1 MPLPAP
7 SRRDLLRGAVATT
20 VVGSYV
26 SASPSVRRKP
36 GGAEMLKVGLVGCGG
51 RGTGAAVN
59 ALRADPNVKLW
70 ALADVF
76 QDHLESS
83 LATLSSS
90 EDAADIAQ
98 QVDVPPERRFV
109 GWDAYKGVIDTCD
122 VVLLATSPHFRPLHL
137 AACVEAG
144 KHTFVEKP
152 IATDGP
158 GVRSVRASCELA
170 RQKGLSLV
178 SGLCYRYE
186 HKKRATLERLHDGAI
201 GEIVAMHTTYN
212 AGGLWLRARKPEWT
226 EMEYQMRNWLYFPWL
241 SGDHIAEQHIH
252 SLDKVAWAMGEYP
265 LKCLSTGGRAVRTEP
280 EYGSVYDHFS
290 TVYEFRNGV
299 KAFSYCRQWA
309 GQVQTEVSDWIFGTR
324 GRCNIQAAEI
334 DGGPGWSWRW
344 RGKDDEP
351 DDMYQNEHDE
361 LFAAIRKGEPI
372 NNGEYMCNST
382 LMALMG
388 RMSAYTGQ
396 ALTWEQAWNSQEDL
410 SPKAYEWGPIE
421 TPPVAKPGVNQ
432 FI

>member
-1 MPLPAP
+1 
-7 SRRDLLRGAVATT
+7 
-20 VVGSYV
+20 
-26 SASPSVRRKP
+26 
-36 GGAEMLKVGLVGCGG
+36 
-51 RGTGAAVN
+51 
-59 ALRADPNVKLW
+59 
-70 ALADVF
+70 
-76 QDHLESS
+76 
-83 LATLSSS
+83 
-90 EDAADIAQ
+90 
-98 QVDVPPERRFV
+98 
-109 GWDAYKGVIDTCD
+109 
-122 VVLLATSPHFRPLHL
+122 LLATSPHFRPLHL

-201 GEIVAMHTTYN
+201 GDIVAMHTTYN

-265 LKCLSTGGRAVRTEP
+265 IKCLSTGGRAVRTEP

-344 RGKDDEP
+344 RGRDDEP
-351 DDMYQNEHDE
+351 DDMYQNEHNE